1 MKMTTKGKYAVA
13 IMCELAGAGGRYEH
27 SKDIARKHFLSRMYV
42 EQLLNKL
49 KKAGL
54 VKAHKG
60 PGGGYSLARNS
71 GKIRVGEVI
80 VATEGP
86 ITLGECVANGVAPA
100 CALASRCKTK
110 KFWGDLKRA
119 IDDLLNGTMLS
130 DLCWGGE
137 T

>member
-13 IMCELAGAGGRYEH
+13 IMCELAAKGDTRYLH
-27 SKDIARKHFLSRMYV
+27 SKEIAKKHFLSQMYV

-60 PGGGYSLARNS
+60 PGGGYYLSRDS
-71 GKIRVGEVI
+71 RQIRVGDVI

-86 ITLGECVANGVAPA
+86 ISLGECVANGVAPA

-110 KFWGDLKRA
+110 KFWGELKKA
-119 IDDLLNGTMLS
+119 VDDLLNGTMLS
-130 DLCWGGE
+130 DLC
-137 T
+137 